1 MKKLT
6 VKTGEYVNGQG
17 ETKGRYANIG
27 VIMSNENGEFALIDP
42 TVCLG
47 GIFALQ
53 QAYNATQGKAPSD
66 RIMAGI
72 YEENTQQQG
81 QQQAPQQNYQQAP
94 QQHQGG
100 YQAPQS
106 QNYQNGGGYNPSHPG
121 GPAYKGE

>member
-6 VKTGEYVNGQG
+6 VKIGEYTNAQNEV
-17 ETKGRYANIG
+17 KGRYANIG

-66 RIMAGI
+66 RIMAGV
-72 YEENTQQQG
+72 YEENSQQQPPQQQG
-81 QQQAPQQNYQQAP
+81 YQQPAPQQQQAPQQGYQQP
-94 QQHQGG
+94 QQNFQNGQG
-100 YQAPQS
+100 
-106 QNYQNGGGYNPSHPG
+106 YQNG
-121 GPAYKGE
+121 

>member
-66 RIMAGI
+66 RIMAGV
-72 YEENTQQQG
+72 YEENNQQQP
-81 QQQAPQQNYQQAP
+81 QQQQNHQQAPQQQ
-94 QQHQGG
+94 QGG

-106 QNYQNGGGYNPSHPG
+106 QNYQNNNNYQNNGQ
-121 GPAYKGE
+121 

>member
-6 VKTGEYVNGQG
+6 VKIGEYTNAQNEV
-17 ETKGRYANIG
+17 KGRYANIG

-66 RIMAGI
+66 RIMTGI
-72 YEENTQQQG
+72 YEENSQQQG
-81 QQQAPQQNYQQAP
+81 QQGQGAQPAQYQQAPQQQAPQQ
-94 QQHQGG
+94 GG
-100 YQAPQS
+100 YQQQPQ
-106 QNYQNGGGYNPSHPG
+106 QNFQNGQGYQNG
-121 GPAYKGE
+121 

>member
-6 VKTGEYVNGQG
+6 VKIGEYVNGQG

-66 RIMAGI
+66 RIMVGI
-72 YEENTQQQG
+72 YEENNQQQQP
-81 QQQAPQQNYQQAP
+81 QQQQNHQQAP

-106 QNYQNGGGYNPSHPG
+106 QNYQNNGGGYNNG
-121 GPAYKGE
+121 